1 MAGYDRETMEIVRR
15 LQAARMAVVSKQP
28 FFGVL
33 LMNFRMALDKSTSTS
48 YTDGVRLSFNPDFLN
63 SLSDTELE
71 LVMMHEVLHAALG
84 HPFRVQ
90 ADYELDLY
98 DLACD
103 IVVNSNILYCFGGD
117 EKKITIKQFGVLPH
131 KTPSGKEGY
140 KCNVEEVYN
149 ELLKSSGRTKKK
161 KRGQGNGAGNG
172 GKSDSN
178 DETDVTN
185 ETDSGDADNLE
196 EDGDSSSDSSQDEES
211 EDESEEDEESE
222 KTEEDEKEKK
232 KSSSKGAGGGKQG
245 KNKEKSKKD
254 GKENSGGGATG
265 SKKGRGQSSGGK
277 GGNTQNGG
285 GTSINVAPMSVEEIK
300 AAILKRNQ
308 AIAEALVQKGIDPL
322 VEQKEDIEK
331 QDGPS
336 QFDDHTFWEGD
347 DEDGSQRDTWCDRII
362 NTDKIV
368 SSLGG
373 TGRGL
378 VPLGAKRLIEELKKP
393 RLDWKT
399 ILIDFIQE
407 DICDYSFAPPDRR
420 MEDSPFF
427 LPDFNEKDE
436 KVKDILFMIDTS
448 GSMSDDAITECYSE
462 IYGAIQQFNGK
473 LQGMLGFF
481 DAVVVEPVA
490 FEDEDEFKII
500 RPKGGGGTSFHVIFE
515 YVKEKMEEKLPTSII
530 ILTDGYAPFPNLE
543 DTMDIPVLWIINNE
557 EAESPPWGKV
567 VRLPQNKKN

>member
-15 LQAARMAVVSKQP
+15 LQAVRMDVVAKQP

-33 LMNFRMALDKSTSTS
+33 LMNLRMALDKSTSTS
-48 YTDGVRLSFNPDFLN
+48 YTDGIRLSFNPDFLK

-117 EKKITIKQFGVLPH
+117 VKKITIKQFGVLPH
-131 KTPSGKEGY
+131 KTPSGKEGHE
-140 KCNVEEVYN
+140 CTVEEVYN

-178 DETDVTN
+178 TETDVTN
-185 ETDSGDADNLE
+185 ENDSGDADNLE

-211 EDESEEDEESE
+211 EDESEEDEDSE

-232 KSSSKGAGGGKQG
+232 KSSSNGAGGGAKE
-245 KNKEKSKKD
+245 KNKEKAKK
-254 GKENSGGGATG
+254 GEKRSGGGGTTG
-265 SKKGRGQSSGGK
+265 SKKGC
-277 GGNTQNGG
+277 GNAQTGG
-285 GTSINVAPMSVEEIK
+285 GSSINVAPMSVEEIK

-308 AIAEALVQKGIDPL
+308 AIAEALIQKGVDPL
-322 VEQKEDIEK
+322 SEQKEDIEK
-331 QDGPS
+331 QDGVS

-347 DEDGSQRDTWCDRII
+347 DEDGSQRDTWCDRVI

-368 SSLGG
+368 SSLGSKNRG
-373 TGRGL
+373 T
-378 VPLGAKRLIEELKKP
+378 VPMCAKRLIEELKKP

-500 RPKGGGGTSFHVIFE
+500 RPKGGGGTSFHFIFE
-515 YVKEKMEEKLPTSII
+515 YVKEKKEEKLPASII
-530 ILTDGYAPFPNLE
+530 ILTDGYAPFPKLE
-543 DTMDIPVLWIINNE
+543 DAMGIPVLWIINNE
-557 EAESPPWGKV
+557 KAESPPWGKV
-567 VRLPQNKKN
+567 VRLPQNNKN

>member
-15 LQAARMAVVSKQP
+15 LQAARMAVVAKQP

-48 YTDGVRLSFNPDFLN
+48 YTDGVRLSFNPDFLK

-103 IVVNSNILYCFGGD
+103 IVVNSNILYCFWGD
-117 EKKITIKQFGVLPH
+117 EKKITIKQFGTLPH
-131 KTPSGKEGY
+131 KTPSGKEGHE
-140 KCNVEEVYN
+140 CTVEEVYN
-149 ELLKSSGRTKKK
+149 ELLKSSGRTNKK

-172 GKSDSN
+172 GKSDS
-178 DETDVTN
+178 DTETDATN

-196 EDGDSSSDSSQDEES
+196 GDGDSSSDSSQDEES
-211 EDESEEDEESE
+211 KDESEEDEDSE

-232 KSSSKGAGGGKQG
+232 KSSSNGAGGGAKE
-245 KNKEKSKKD
+245 KNKEKAKK
-254 GKENSGGGATG
+254 GEKGSGGGGSTG
-265 SKKGRGQSSGGK
+265 SKKGCGNAQSGG
-277 GGNTQNGG
+277 G
-285 GTSINVAPMSVEEIK
+285 SSSVSVAPMSVEEIK

-308 AIAEALVQKGIDPL
+308 AIAEALIQKGTDPL
-322 VEQKEDIEK
+322 SEQKEDVEK
-331 QDGPS
+331 QEGPS

-347 DEDGSQRDTWCDRII
+347 DEDGSQRDTWCDRVI

-368 SSLGG
+368 SSLGSK
-373 TGRGL
+373 GRGT
-378 VPLGAKRLIEELKKP
+378 VPVCAKRLIEELKKP

-481 DAVVVEPVA
+481 DAVVVDPVA

-530 ILTDGYAPFPNLE
+530 ILTDGYAPFPKLE
-543 DTMDIPVLWIINNE
+543 DAMGIPVLWIINND
-557 EAESPPWGKV
+557 EALSPPWGKV
-567 VRLPQNKKN
+567 VRLPQNKNN

>member
-140 KCNVEEVYN
+140 KCTVEEVYN

-211 EDESEEDEESE
+211 EDESEEDEDSE

-232 KSSSKGAGGGKQG
+232 KSSSNGAGGGVKE
-245 KNKEKSKKD
+245 KNKEKAKK
-254 GKENSGGGATG
+254 GEKESGGGGTTK
-265 SKKGRGQSSGGK
+265 SKKGCGNAQSGG
-277 GGNTQNGG
+277 G
-285 GTSINVAPMSVEEIK
+285 SSSVSVAPMSVEEIK

-308 AIAEALVQKGIDPL
+308 AIAEALIQKGVDPL
-322 VEQKEDIEK
+322 SEQKEDIEK

-347 DEDGSQRDTWCDRII
+347 DEDGSQRDTWCDRVI

-368 SSLGG
+368 SSLGSK
-373 TGRGL
+373 GRGT
-378 VPLGAKRLIEELKKP
+378 VPMCAKRLIEELKKP

-448 GSMSDDAITECYSE
+448 GSMSDGAITECYSE

-530 ILTDGYAPFPNLE
+530 ILTDGYAPYPKIE
-543 DTMDIPVLWIINNE
+543 DAMGIPVLWIINNE
-557 EAESPPWGKV
+557 EVDPPWGKV
-567 VRLPQNKKN
+567 VRLSQNENN